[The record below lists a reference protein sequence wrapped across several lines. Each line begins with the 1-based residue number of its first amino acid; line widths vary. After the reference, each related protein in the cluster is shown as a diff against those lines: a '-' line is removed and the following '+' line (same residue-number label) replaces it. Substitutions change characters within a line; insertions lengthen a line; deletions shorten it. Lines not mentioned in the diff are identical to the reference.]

1 MTVSN
6 IKTDPHE
13 IWGEYQDGVEYNQ
26 NLDLYETV
34 KDNENFYNDK
44 QWEDLNAPD
53 LDKPTLNFIKPVVN
67 YYVALMIS
75 DDIALNVELGAGA
88 TEEQQELIPKVLQ
101 SAVDDVMEYTNLRY
115 HNRRVI
121 RNAAVDADACMH
133 VYYDPTLDSGE
144 AVKGDIAVEVLDN
157 TNVFFG
163 DTSSPDVQTQP
174 YIILSY
180 RTLISTAQRKAEL
193 NNEDPDLVTADSED
207 SLYLNTDK
215 NIDGRYATI
224 LRKYWRDDK
233 TGHIWGCET
242 CQNGYIKKPVDLE
255 LKRYPV
261 AWMSWEEVKNS
272 YHGISPV
279 TGKIANQTFVN
290 KMYAM
295 AMQYSKL
302 YSFPKVVYD
311 KTKLKEGWNNR
322 IGQAVG
328 VNGNPRDT
336 VLIDSIGAGGFNAQS
351 LDLANQTISQTK
363 DLMGASD
370 AALGNVRPD
379 NTSAIIAVQK
389 AANAPLDIQR
399 LVFYNFVEDVI
410 RNMID
415 IMRVNYGERS
425 YIITAD
431 DGTDVTG
438 TFDYNELNDVAMKL
452 KIDIGQGT
460 YWSELMQMQTLDAM
474 KMQNIVPD
482 AVTYLECLP
491 DGVIKGKQKIIDRW
505 KQIEE
510 QQHGMLPEGA
520 EAPEIPENVTPMEA
534 PEEQAEPESYAADI
548 SDEDLASLCAEL
560 EQVPEEKRMQV
571 LEKLQLSDDTKQKI
585 AMMLE
590 QRGGGSENAV
600 S

>member
-1 MTVSN
+1 MN
-6 IKTDPHE
+6 IKTDPLG
-13 IWGEYQDGVEYNQ
+13 IWNEYQDGISYNQ
-26 NLDLYETV
+26 NLDLYATV
-34 KDNENFYNDK
+34 RDNENFYNDK

-75 DDIALNVELGAGA
+75 DDIALNVTLSAGS
-88 TEEQQELIPKVLQ
+88 TKEQQDLIPKVLQ
-101 SAVDDVMEYTNLRY
+101 NAVDDVMEFTNMKFL
-115 HNRRVI
+115 NRRAI

-133 VYYDPTLDSGE
+133 VYYDPTIDTGE
-144 AVKGDIAVEVLDN
+144 AVKGDIATEILDN

-163 DTSSPDVQTQP
+163 DTSSPDVQSQP

-180 RTLISTAQRKAEL
+180 RVLLSVAKRKAEQ
-193 NNEDPDLVTADSED
+193 NGEDPGVVTADSED

-215 NIDGRYATI
+215 NVDGRYATI
-224 LRKYWRDDK
+224 LRKYWKDEK
-233 TGHIWGCET
+233 TGHVWGCET
-242 CQNGYIKKPVDLE
+242 CQNGYIKQPVDLE
-255 LKRYPV
+255 LKRYPI

-322 IGQAVG
+322 IGQAVA

-336 VLIDSIGAGGFNAQS
+336 VLIDSVGAGGFNAQS
-351 LDLANQTISQTK
+351 LELANQTISQTK

-425 YIITAD
+425 YLITAE
-431 DGTDVTG
+431 DGTDVAG
-438 TFDYNELNDVAMKL
+438 TFNFNELNNITMKL

-474 KMQNIVPD
+474 KTQGIVPD

-491 DGVIKGKQKIIDRW
+491 DGVIKSKQKIIDRW
-505 KQIEE
+505 KELE
-510 QQHGMLPEGA
+510 AQQQGMLPESAEEMPEAA
-520 EAPEIPENVTPMEA
+520 EAEAPENVTPIEQ
-534 PEEQAEPESYAADI
+534 PEEPESYAADI
-548 SDEDLASLCAEL
+548 PDDDLASLCAEL

-571 LEKLQLSDDTKQKI
+571 LEKLNLSDDTKQKI
-585 AMMLE
+585 IMMLE
-590 QRGGGSENAV
+590 DRNGGNENAV

>member
-1 MTVSN
+1 
-6 IKTDPHE
+6 
-13 IWGEYQDGVEYNQ
+13 
-26 NLDLYETV
+26 
-34 KDNENFYNDK
+34 
-44 QWEDLNAPD
+44 
-53 LDKPTLNFIKPVVN
+53 
-67 YYVALMIS
+67 
-75 DDIALNVELGAGA
+75 
-88 TEEQQELIPKVLQ
+88 
-101 SAVDDVMEYTNLRY
+101 
-115 HNRRVI
+115 
-121 RNAAVDADACMH
+121 
-133 VYYDPTLDSGE
+133 
-144 AVKGDIAVEVLDN
+144 
-157 TNVFFG
+157 
-163 DTSSPDVQTQP
+163 
-174 YIILSY
+174 
-180 RTLISTAQRKAEL
+180 
-193 NNEDPDLVTADSED
+193 
-207 SLYLNTDK
+207 
-215 NIDGRYATI
+215 
-224 LRKYWRDDK
+224 
-233 TGHIWGCET
+233 
-242 CQNGYIKKPVDLE
+242 
-255 LKRYPV
+255 
-261 AWMSWEEVKNS
+261 
-272 YHGISPV
+272 
-279 TGKIANQTFVN
+279 
-290 KMYAM
+290 
-295 AMQYSKL
+295 MQYSKL

-410 RNMID
+410 QNMID

-510 QQHGMLPEGA
+510 QQQGMLPEGA
-520 EAPEIPENVTPMEA
+520 EASNMPENITPMEA
-534 PEEQAEPESYAADI
+534 PEEPAEPESYAADI

-571 LEKLQLSDDTKQKI
+571 LKKLQLSDDTKQKI
-585 AMMLE
+585 AVMLE

>member
-1 MTVSN
+1 MN
-6 IKTDPHE
+6 IKTDPLG
-13 IWGEYQDGVEYNQ
+13 IWNEYQDGISYNQ

-34 KDNENFYNDK
+34 RDNENFYNDK

-75 DDIALNVELGAGA
+75 DDIALNVTLSAGS
-88 TEEQQELIPKVLQ
+88 TKEQQDLIPKVLQ
-101 SAVDDVMEYTNLRY
+101 NAVDDVMEFTNMKFL
-115 HNRRVI
+115 NRRAI

-133 VYYDPTLDSGE
+133 VYYDPTIDTGE
-144 AVKGDIAVEVLDN
+144 AVKGDIATEILDN

-163 DTSSPDVQTQP
+163 DTSSPDVQSQP

-180 RTLISTAQRKAEL
+180 RVLLSVAKRKAEQ
-193 NNEDPDLVTADSED
+193 NGEDPGVVTADSED

-215 NIDGRYATI
+215 NVDGRYATI
-224 LRKYWRDDK
+224 LRKYWKDEK
-233 TGHIWGCET
+233 TGHVWGCET
-242 CQNGYIKKPVDLE
+242 CQNGYIKQPVDLE
-255 LKRYPV
+255 LKRYPI

-322 IGQAVG
+322 IGQAVA

-336 VLIDSIGAGGFNAQS
+336 VLIDSVGAGGFNAQS
-351 LDLANQTISQTK
+351 LELANQTISQTK

-425 YIITAD
+425 YLITAE
-431 DGTDVTG
+431 DGTDVAG
-438 TFDYNELNDVAMKL
+438 TFDFNELNNITMKL

-474 KMQNIVPD
+474 KTQGIVPD

-491 DGVIKGKQKIIDRW
+491 DGVIKSKQKIIDRW
-505 KQIEE
+505 KELE
-510 QQHGMLPEGA
+510 AQQQGMMPEGA
-520 EAPEIPENVTPMEA
+520 EGMPEAAEAEAPENVTPIEQ
-534 PEEQAEPESYAADI
+534 PEEPESYAADI
-548 SDEDLASLCAEL
+548 PDDDLASLCAEL

-571 LEKLQLSDDTKQKI
+571 LEKLNLSDDTKQKI
-585 AMMLE
+585 IMMLE
-590 QRGGGSENAV
+590 DRNGGNENAV